1 MSVLPSD
8 KPCAVL
14 PYRNADAKSV
24 FGEQLL
30 NILRP
35 LHNAE
40 RAHIE
45 IVVKADVKGFGK
57 LVDAVEVEMEHRLA
71 AASPIFVDYGEGRR
85 ADGILPYAEHAAYR
99 SRESGFAAAH
109 RSIESNKVPAGGLL
123 EKVPGG
129 RIDGCEGGYGD
140 FVFHSDD
147 KFTRNNDM
155 LIQVNGAKCI
165 GIEAVAV
172 TVEVDVTMGIGIH
185 LCGLADVAV
194 KESLIRTVSALSSS
208 GFRIPGKKIVINL
221 APADLHK
228 SGSGYDLPI
237 AIGIIAASEQLSFP
251 DLDKCLIMGELGLDG
266 SVRQIPGA
274 LPIADMAASC
284 GYRACILPRASAL
297 EAAEVGGLRIY
308 GVGSLND
315 VIRLFSCPEDC
326 GELLVTRAE
335 LPSEEGLPLSSSV
348 DFEDIIGQEGA
359 KRGVEIAAAGGH
371 NLLMIGSPGSGKS
384 TLAKAMADILPPM
397 TPEEA
402 LLTRKIYSV
411 AGKGAAACAMNYRRP
426 FRSPHCSASLA
437 AVIGGGGGDN
447 VQPGEV
453 SLAHGGVLFL
463 DEMTLMPRSVLEALR
478 APLEDR
484 KVSISRLKTKVE
496 FPASFTLVAAAN
508 PCPCGYYGEG
518 DRCTCTPSQRLGYLS
533 RLSGP
538 LIDRMDLQ
546 IYVNTVPPGRIL
558 GATKAESSAQVAQ
571 RVLAARNIQAE
582 RFKGEPIN
590 CNAEMNNKQIEKYC
604 PLSQQCRDALER
616 ILATMRLSLRAYFRI
631 IRVARTIADLEGSP
645 DIAPYHLEEAASY
658 RFLDRE
664 KAV

>member
-1 MSVLPSD
+1 
-8 KPCAVL
+8 
-14 PYRNADAKSV
+14 
-24 FGEQLL
+24 
-30 NILRP
+30 
-35 LHNAE
+35 
-40 RAHIE
+40 
-45 IVVKADVKGFGK
+45 
-57 LVDAVEVEMEHRLA
+57 
-71 AASPIFVDYGEGRR
+71 
-85 ADGILPYAEHAAYR
+85 
-99 SRESGFAAAH
+99 
-109 RSIESNKVPAGGLL
+109 
-123 EKVPGG
+123 
-129 RIDGCEGGYGD
+129 
-140 FVFHSDD
+140 
-147 KFTRNNDM
+147 M

-165 GIEAVAV
+165 GIEAVVV

-194 KESLIRTVSALSSS
+194 KESLIRTVSALTSS

-237 AIGIIAASEQLSFP
+237 AVGIIAASEQYYFP

-274 LPIADMAASC
+274 LPIADMAASL
-284 GYRACILPRASAL
+284 GFKACILPRNSAL
-297 EAAEVGGLRIY
+297 EAAQVSGLRIY
-308 GVGSLND
+308 GVGSLDD
-315 VIRLFSCPEDC
+315 VIRLFSCPQDC
-326 GELLVTRAE
+326 DDLLVTRRDA
-335 LPSEEGLPLSSSV
+335 PSTDGITLGSSV

-411 AGKGAAACAMNYRRP
+411 AGKGDAACAMKYRRP

-437 AVIGGGGGDN
+437 AIIGGGGGDN

-463 DEMTLMPRSVLEALR
+463 DEITLMPKSVLEALR

-518 DRCTCTPSQRLGYLS
+518 DRCTCTPSQRMGYLA

-558 GATKAESSAQVAQ
+558 GATKAESSTQVAQ
-571 RVLAARNIQAE
+571 RVLAARRIQE
-582 RFKGEPIN
+582 NRFRAEPIN
-590 CNAEMNNKQIEKYC
+590 CNAEMNNKQIERYC
-604 PLSQQCRDALER
+604 SLSPQCREVLER
-616 ILATMRLSLRAYFRI
+616 ILATMRLSMRAYFRI
-631 IRVARTIADLEGSP
+631 IRVALTIADLEGSP